1 MAHSG
6 GLDGQTYT
14 DHTGMMGNPLYSD
27 EVGKMCY
34 NPAKNWYLSRGGA
47 FDWYGDQKL
56 LLEPASGNGDF
67 FQSIDMVGIADFSGD
82 QSAPPVVVK
91 LETNTNTDYF
101 IGFNRAIGAN
111 AQNDEADNEIVI
123 VETGSNGEAYSQSYL
138 KAHLVQGE
146 SYTIENFSVG
156 VLNLT
161 ITAKKIDLSLDP
173 AVASIEISTTGA
185 PPPSCNTVSIA
196 ITQDSYPLE
205 TSWNIKNAA
214 EEVIALGDVDGVA
227 GLNLL
232 DGNYDFTINDS
243 YGDGICCDFGNGSY
257 QVIVGGEVIKSGGDF
272 GSQETTSFEVSCDS
286 NPTTN
291 GPSPQPFASES
302 KEPSSSPTFVPSI
315 TASDKP
321 SFKPSVLES
330 MEPASSPTFAP
341 SITVSD
347 KPSSKPSVLE
357 SMEPSSSPT
366 FAPSIT
372 VSDKPSSKPSV
383 LESMEPSPSPTFAPS
398 ITVSDKPSSKPSVLE
413 SMEPSPSPTFVP
425 SITASDKPS
434 VLPTLANSSNPTMQL
449 SGWVSLLFL
458 TNFSRY

>member
-34 NPAKNWYLSRGGA
+34 NPAKNWYLSSRGED

-56 LLEPASGNGDF
+56 LLAPATGNGDF
-67 FQSIDMVGIADFSGD
+67 FESIDMVGIADYSGD
-82 QSAPPVVVK
+82 QNAPPVVVK

-173 AVASIEISTTGA
+173 AVANIEISSVGA
-185 PPPSCNTVSIA
+185 PPPSCNTLSIA
-196 ITQDSYPLE
+196 ITQDNYPSE
-205 TSWNIKNAA
+205 TSWNIKNTAD
-214 EEVIALGDVDGVA
+214 EVIASGDVDGVF
-227 GLNLL
+227 GLTLL
-232 DGNYDFTINDS
+232 DGNYVFTINDS
-243 YGDGICCDFGNGSY
+243 YGDGICCGYGSGSY
-257 QVIVGGEVIKSGGDF
+257 QVIVGGEVIKTGGDF
-272 GSQETTSFEVSCDS
+272 GFQETTNFEVSCDPPITS
-286 NPTTN
+286 
-291 GPSPQPFASES
+291 GPSPQPAASES
-302 KEPSSSPTFVPSI
+302 KEPSPSPTFVPSSI

-321 SFKPSVLES
+321 SSKPTVFES
-330 MEPASSPTFAP
+330 MEPSTSPTFAP
-341 SITVSD
+341 TITASD
-347 KPSSKPSVLE
+347 KPSPQ
-357 SMEPSSSPT
+357 
-366 FAPSIT
+366 
-372 VSDKPSSKPSV
+372 PSV
-383 LESMEPSPSPTFAPS
+383 LESMEPSPSPTFA
-398 ITVSDKPSSKPSVLE
+398 
-413 SMEPSPSPTFVP
+413 P

-434 VLPTLANSSNPTMQL
+434 VLPTLANSSNPTVQF
-449 SGWVSLLFL
+449 SGWVS
-458 TNFSRY
+458 